1 MKNAKIL
8 RIELAVLIGLIVCIL
23 VSVFAQQHGLA
34 KGLIRLHISAA
45 SDESGDQAVKLA
57 VRDRLL
63 TDFFEVVPVPE
74 TTEEA
79 RRLLSAALPILT
91 ALAEDELNR
100 QGRPDLT
107 VTATL
112 ETEVFPERHYD
123 DFSLPAGEYT
133 TLRLRLGEGKGANW
147 WCVMYPP
154 LCAPSSMSNVSNR
167 KIAEQAGLMRGKT
180 AEVKIKFKILE
191 WFYSLKARLT

>member
-1 MKNAKIL
+1 MKKTIL
-8 RIELAVLIGLIVCIL
+8 LRLELAVLIGLIVCIL

-45 SDESGDQAVKLA
+45 SDSEEDQAVKLA

-63 TDFFEVVPVPE
+63 SDFFSLAPVPE

-79 RRLLSAALPILT
+79 RLLMTAALPVIT
-91 ALAEDELNR
+91 ALAEDELAR
-100 QGRPDLT
+100 RGREDLA

-112 ETEVFPERHYD
+112 ETEIFPEREYEG
-123 DFSLPAGEYT
+123 FSLPAGEYT
-133 TLRLRLGEGKGANW
+133 TLRIRLGDGKGANW

-154 LCAPSSMSNVSNR
+154 LCAPSSVTNVKNL
-167 KIAEQAGLMRGKT
+167 AEQAGLIQGKT
-180 AEVKIKFKILE
+180 AGVKIKFKILE
-191 WFYSLKARLT
+191 WFYALKARLS